1 MIIERLDL
9 IAFGNFT
16 DMSIDLSAG
25 PRRFHLVYGPNES
38 GKSTSLRA
46 IQSWLFGMPHTTTD
60 DYLHPMAKIRVGGR
74 LAERDGE
81 ILECV
86 RRRGRK
92 GTLRNAEDAEEI
104 EEALLERMLGGI
116 DKSTFE
122 TRFGLSHTELLRG
135 GEQILKGEGEVGE
148 ILFAAGAGIGR
159 LQEIATQLGDET
171 GSLFKTRGK
180 STINELMK
188 EVETKRRE
196 LRDAQVPPA
205 EFDELQKRI
214 SATQTSIEQFK
225 GRSSELAVRLS
236 RLRAAMQALPL
247 VPRWQSAAEAFAS
260 VATAPI
266 LAADFPDRRRQWDQ
280 DRQLA
285 DARQQELVRR
295 QESLTRQVAE
305 LGDDPMTL
313 AHEAEIEEVY
323 RQLATREKADR
334 DSQNL
339 HELAS
344 REQKKIFELLA
355 KLSGANEAIDSN
367 DFPER
372 VDAVRFTDAARDSV
386 RRLASQ
392 FEKLVQQ
399 RDDAKQKIE
408 RHQRQL
414 KQIESTSP
422 SVDTM
427 DPDVLTRLLDEVG
440 LPQRLVEEL
449 ATACEE
455 CERWT
460 RRCEE
465 MRKKLGVSTAFREIA
480 SWRLPGTDAI
490 ANAKS
495 QFDSL
500 EDAETAARLRCEQIR
515 EDLHEKQDRLDQLK
529 SSRALP
535 TMHDLATARSQRDSL
550 IEALTKTNEI
560 AAELNRVR
568 EAVVSAD
575 KIADEIQAHHGTVHQ
590 IETENANIQALTRQL
605 EREQAKLAEQQAK
618 SKEAAKQWT
627 SLWSPF
633 GVEPASPS
641 TMTTWLADHER
652 LCESVETLEGSERER
667 TAATRRLENACTR
680 LQSVLGSPVLGS
692 PVLGGTIPGKLEKTL
707 FPEAV
712 DTDDL
717 AIRLHRLY
725 DETMKLRNRVSQ
737 NRKEIEANARQREQT
752 QRVVEEATEELTQCQ
767 QALDAWHI
775 QWSEATAKLTH
786 GDALATDKVLE
797 MLDWVKDLEH
807 SLHEFNVLEKR
818 KRSIREEHADYR
830 RLVTRLASN
839 VEQDSPQPATHDD
852 ETPDENATLEKLGS
866 IVTSLYQRLK
876 RERSNRESRANLVRQ
891 LETCNDEQR
900 DAEQTLLRLEVI
912 AKQLCEEAKC
922 DSTDGLLQIETQS
935 QRRREASAE
944 LSDFDSKLKF
954 LAGDID
960 LSEFVALLSEMRV
973 ETVEAETQS
982 IESEKVTID
991 EQLTGLQQE
1000 LGALK
1005 HRRDLIDG
1013 GSRAAELSQSLQ
1025 LDLGRL
1031 QRECQSY
1038 IRLKLAGSVLQQ
1050 AIEHYRRE
1058 NQGPVLE
1065 AAQRYFAKLT
1075 CGEYSALKV
1084 DYDSK
1089 GVPVLQGVRGEL
1101 SVHAPMMS
1109 TGTADALYLALRLA
1123 SLKHQMGHGKA
1134 IPLVIDDC
1142 LIQLDDRRAVAALEV
1157 FSELST
1163 TTQVIL
1169 FTHHEHLIELAQSS
1183 LNEGDFHVHRLD
1195 QLQAAI

>member
-16 DMSIDLSAG
+16 DTSIDLSAG

-92 GTLRNAEDAEEI
+92 GTLRDARDTVEVEEFV
-104 EEALLERMLGGI
+104 LERMLGGI

-159 LQEIATQLGDET
+159 LQEIASQLGDES
-171 GSLFKTRGK
+171 GALFKTRGR
-180 STINELMK
+180 SSINELMK
-188 EVETKRRE
+188 DVETKRRE

-205 EFDELQKRI
+205 EFEELQQRI
-214 SATQTSIEQFK
+214 AETLASIEQLK
-225 GRSSELAVRLS
+225 GRSSQFAVRLN
-236 RLRAAMQALPL
+236 RLRAAIQALPL
-247 VPRWQSAAEAFAS
+247 VPRWQAASEGFAS
-260 VATAPI
+260 VASAPI
-266 LAADFPDRRRQWDQ
+266 LAADFPERRRQWDQ
-280 DRQLA
+280 DRQLSV
-285 DARQQELVRR
+285 ARQQELAQR
-295 QESLTRQVAE
+295 QESLTQQVAL
-305 LGDDPMTL
+305 LGDDPMTR
-313 AHEAEIEEVY
+313 AYESEIEEVY

-334 DSQNL
+334 DSQHLND
-339 HELAS
+339 LAS
-344 REQKKIFELLA
+344 REQRKILELLA
-355 KLSGANEAIDSN
+355 KLSSSKSN
-367 DFPER
+367 DDSDIAAR
-372 VDAVRFTDAARDSV
+372 VDAVRFSDTARESV

-399 RDDAKQKIE
+399 RDDAKQNIG

-414 KQIESTSP
+414 KKFEATLP
-422 SVDTM
+422 MVDEV
-427 DPDVLTRLLDEVG
+427 DPDVLTRILDEVG
-440 LPQRLVEEL
+440 LPQRLVESM
-449 ATACEE
+449 ATNREE

-460 RRCEE
+460 RRCDDLK
-465 MRKKLGVSTAFREIA
+465 KKLGVPTGFREIA
-480 SWRLPGTDAI
+480 SWQLPSADAI

-495 QFDSL
+495 QFDCL
-500 EDAETAARLRCEQIR
+500 EDAETAARLRCEQTR
-515 EDLHEKQDRLDQLK
+515 EAIADKQGRLDQLQ
-529 SSRALP
+529 SSRPLP
-535 TMHDLATARSQRDSL
+535 TLQELSAARRDRDSL
-550 IEALTKTNEI
+550 ITEYSKTSDTELTLQQIRN
-560 AAELNRVR
+560 
-568 EAVVSAD
+568 AVTTAD

-590 IETENANIQALTRQL
+590 IESENASIQSLTRQL
-605 EREQAKLAEQQAK
+605 EREETKLAEQQAK
-618 SKEAAKQWT
+618 SEVIIRSW
-627 SLWSPF
+627 SDLWSAF
-633 GVEPASPS
+633 GVNPGTPS
-641 TMTTWLADHER
+641 SMTAWMADHER
-652 LCESVETLEGSERER
+652 LRESVETLEDAEREQ
-667 TAATRRLENACTR
+667 AASARRLENACAR
-680 LQSVLGSPVLGS
+680 LRST
-692 PVLGGTIPGKLEKTL
+692 LGGATDTL
-707 FPEAV
+707 FPE
-712 DTDDL
+712 TENKDDL

-725 DETMKLRNRVSQ
+725 DETMTLRNRVSQ
-737 NRKEIEANARQREQT
+737 NRKEFEGNVRHREQT
-752 QRVVEEATEELTQCQ
+752 QRDLDEATEQLTQCQ

-775 QWSEATAKLTH
+775 QWSTATAKLTPS
-786 GDALATDKVLE
+786 DTLATSAALD
-797 MLDWVKDLEH
+797 MLDWIKDLEH
-807 SLHEFNVLEKR
+807 FLHEYNVLEKR
-818 KRSIREEHADYR
+818 KRSISEEHEAYR
-830 RLVTRLASN
+830 RQVTRL
-839 VEQDSPQPATHDD
+839 VENIGQEVVMAGTDIDQAKEHDQAKEYD
-852 ETPDENATLEKLGS
+852 VSLKVLSS
-866 IVTSLYQRLK
+866 IVTNLYQRLK
-876 RERSNRESRANLVRQ
+876 RERSNRESRASFARQ
-891 LETCNDEQR
+891 LEACGEELR
-900 DAEQTLLRLEVI
+900 AAEQTSLRLEVI
-912 AKQLCEEAKC
+912 AEQLCDEANC
-922 DSTDGLLQIETQS
+922 DCTDSLAHVETQS
-935 QRRREASAE
+935 QRRREALAE
-944 LSDFDSKLKF
+944 LNDNESKLKF
-954 LAGDID
+954 LAGDATLD
-960 LSEFVALLSEMRV
+960 EFTLSLSKMRS
-973 ETVEAETQS
+973 ETIEIELHDIETA
-982 IESEKVTID
+982 KVTID
-991 EQLTGLQQE
+991 EQLAGLQQN

-1005 HRRDLIDG
+1005 HRQDVIDG
-1013 GSRAAELSQSLQ
+1013 GNRAAELSQSLQ

-1065 AAQRYFAKLT
+1065 AAERYFAKLT

-1142 LIQLDDRRAVAALEV
+1142 LIQLDDRRAIAALEV
-1157 FSELST
+1157 FSELSSK
-1163 TTQVIL
+1163 TQVIL

-1183 LNEGDFHVHRLD
+1183 LNQGDFHVHRLD
-1195 QLQAAI
+1195 QLQAAV